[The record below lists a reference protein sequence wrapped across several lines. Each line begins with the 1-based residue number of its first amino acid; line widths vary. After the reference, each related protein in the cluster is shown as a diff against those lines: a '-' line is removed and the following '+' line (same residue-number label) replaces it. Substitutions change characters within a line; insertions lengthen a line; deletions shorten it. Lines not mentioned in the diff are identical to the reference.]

1 MTERLI
7 SLSLYIPKPS
17 ATELD
22 IASFWRTNSMSH
34 YKWEMYSMKTFEGK
48 TNKHELL
55 YTIFQLAF

>member
-1 MTERLI
+1 
-7 SLSLYIPKPS
+7 
-17 ATELD
+17 
-22 IASFWRTNSMSH
+22 MSH